1 MRGAMALLN
10 HACGGEAPPPPL
22 PRPHRALQAQ
32 AGEHLVARADHF
44 GDGLSARSGGGAFT
58 PEVGARN
65 VLEYDSGGEASAP
78 PARRAGRRLQPH
90 AREHL
95 GTRADQLA
103 ELG

>member
-32 AGEHLVARADHF
+32 AGEHLLPRADHL
-44 GDGLSARSGGGAFT
+44 GDRRSARGGGGTFT
-58 PEVGARN
+58 PEVCAHDA
-65 VLEYDSGGEASAP
+65 LDCDGGSAASAP

-95 GTRADQLA
+95 GARANQLA
-103 ELG
+103 ELR